1 MLCLLNILTASHRKN
16 PNLIQISA
24 RPWLYE
30 QNLTRLSQVP
40 DSVLDDLVLKG
51 IDSFYLLG
59 VWSVGEYGKN
69 FDRTN
74 QDLLN
79 DYHKYLPDY
88 TTEDAIGCPF
98 AITDYSVNSEEIAT
112 ESELMVFKQRL
123 NKRGMVLYLDFVPN
137 HSAVDAL
144 LVSSNPDL
152 FIKSTFQ
159 DANRQYKN
167 GMYYG
172 GASSWNTVWRDTIQ
186 FNYFNPDT
194 VQARIDD
201 LMRAAKLSDGVR
213 CDVAMMPLN
222 DFFELNW
229 KDIVY
234 QQGYKKPTQE
244 FWKVAIDAVKAKY
257 PDFKFVAEVY
267 DESQGDTLIGL
278 GFDYLYDKVG
288 LYDKLSAGNVE
299 DVKNYIQ
306 TRSAKLG
313 FGTHFVENHDE
324 ARAASHFGSTYV
336 ADAAALVSFTLP
348 GMRFHFQGQWLG
360 RKNKLEI
367 HLRRSYD
374 MAHDV
379 DQPTVMDYDI
389 LLPIL
394 KDAVWH
400 EGKWTYKDVQ
410 GTGDCWRL
418 MAWTWETADQ
428 SVLVVVNYSDQMAS
442 GKVRLDVNDGKIVF
456 EDKMTGMKQEGDG
469 QDVRDNGLFVQMD
482 KYWAGIYY
490 YNK

>member
-1 MLCLLNILTASHRKN
+1 MQTFYSEIELD
-16 PNLIQISA
+16 
-24 RPWLYE
+24 RP
-30 QNLTRLSQVP
+30 S
-40 DSVLDDLVLKG
+40 
-51 IDSFYLLG
+51 I
-59 VWSVGEYGKN
+59 
-69 FDRTN
+69 RT
-74 QDLLN
+74 
-79 DYHKYLPDY
+79 
-88 TTEDAIGCPF
+88 
-98 AITDYSVNSEEIAT
+98 
-112 ESELMVFKQRL
+112 
-123 NKRGMVLYLDFVPN
+123 
-137 HSAVDAL
+137 
-144 LVSSNPDL
+144 SS
-152 FIKSTFQ
+152 
-159 DANRQYKN
+159 
-167 GMYYG
+167 
-172 GASSWNTVWRDTIQ
+172 
-186 FNYFNPDT
+186 
-194 VQARIDD
+194 
-201 LMRAAKLSDGVR
+201 LSDV
-213 CDVAMMPLN
+213 
-222 DFFELNW
+222 FESKW
-229 KDIVY
+229 KDVVY
-234 QQGYKKPTQE
+234 KQGYKKPVQE

-336 ADAAALVSFTLP
+336 ADAAAFVSFTLP

-374 MAHDV
+374 TAHDV
-379 DQPTVMDYDI
+379 DQPTIMDYDI

-410 GTGDCWRL
+410 GTNDCWRL

-428 SVLVVVNYSDQMAS
+428 SVLVVVNYSDQMGS

-456 EDKMTGMKQEGDG
+456 EDKMTGMKQEADG
-469 QDVRDNGLFVQMD
+469 QDVRKNGLFVQMD